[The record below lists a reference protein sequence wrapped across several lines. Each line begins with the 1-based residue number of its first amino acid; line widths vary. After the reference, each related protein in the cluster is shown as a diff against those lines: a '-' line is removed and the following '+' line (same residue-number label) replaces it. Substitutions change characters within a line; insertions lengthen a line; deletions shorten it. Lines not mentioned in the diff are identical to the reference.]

1 MGQSGRAGHTD
12 EETTTTPGIPR
23 LVSTKTTN
31 KDGIFTVTHSFMDD
45 IARIATFDYV
55 PSDREF
61 FIWGQTSGTSGC
73 FAQLSADDIIK
84 ARIRTMGVEEH
95 RFVVEKGAHPLYF
108 LNRSPIDFPPGQD
121 ANVEYYITDVGGGRH
136 QVN

>member
-1 MGQSGRAGHTD
+1 
-12 EETTTTPGIPR
+12 
-23 LVSTKTTN
+23 
-31 KDGIFTVTHSFMDD
+31 MDD
-45 IARIATFDYV
+45 IARIATSDYV

-61 FIWGQTSGTSGC
+61 LFIYEQIPLY

-95 RFVVEKGAHPLYF
+95 RFVMEKGSHPLSL
-108 LNRSPIDFPPGQD
+108 LNRRPIDSSPGQD

>member
-1 MGQSGRAGHTD
+1 MY
-12 EETTTTPGIPR
+12 
-23 LVSTKTTN
+23 
-31 KDGIFTVTHSFMDD
+31 SFMDD

-61 FIWGQTSGTSGC
+61 HEQIPGYC
-73 FAQLSADDIIK
+73 AQLFADDIIK
-84 ARIRTMGVEEH
+84 ARIRTMGVEEY
-95 RFVVEKGAHPLYF
+95 RFVMEKGSHPLSS
-108 LNRSPIDFPPGQD
+108 LNRRPIDGSPGQD